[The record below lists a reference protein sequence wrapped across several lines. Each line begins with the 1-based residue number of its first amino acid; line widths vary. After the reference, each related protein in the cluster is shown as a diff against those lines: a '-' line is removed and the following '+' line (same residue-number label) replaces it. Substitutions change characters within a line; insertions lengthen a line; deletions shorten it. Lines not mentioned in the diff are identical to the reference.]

1 MPFLEI
7 SMWKGFEE
15 HKKEKLISELTD
27 VVMKVV
33 EYPRE
38 AVHII
43 IREEPREN
51 WVTGGIQHSK
61 KFKEESNEKIR

>member
-7 SMWKGFEE
+7 SLWQGFEE

-27 VVMKVV
+27 AVMRVV
-33 EYPRE
+33 ECPRE

-43 IREEPREN
+43 IRQEPREN
-51 WVTGGIQHSK
+51 WATGGVQHSK
-61 KFKEESNEKIR
+61 KFKKER